1 MTPVNGRAECLMP
14 RQCGATSSGEG
25 SKSIGERF
33 EELLSCEA
41 SVADGGELM
50 RRRQAVEPPAEM
62 NDRGLIRVGQLEGAG
77 CRCRPLRKQHHGFV
91 LSQLTERYRS
101 VPWR

>member
-14 RQCGATSSGEG
+14 RQCGATSSGEE
-25 SKSIGERF
+25 SKTIGQAF
-33 EELLSCEA
+33 EDLLSCED
-41 SVADGGELM
+41 SGSDCGELD
-50 RRRQAVEPPAEM
+50 RQRQAVEPPAEM